1 MRKALVVMV
10 LLALAGAA
18 GWYYRES
25 QSASADFAL
34 YGNVEFDQA
43 DLAFHASRR
52 VAEILVDEGDAVHA
66 GQVLARQDV
75 GNIEPQIA
83 QAEATIAY
91 NEAVV
96 AELRNGSR
104 PEEIAQARANLV
116 AAETDAA
123 NLKVQ
128 YDRVRQLVSTSTASQ
143 QALDEAQAAS
153 EISAAKVIVSRR
165 TLDLVLA
172 GPREEKISQAEAQL
186 DGARAQLA
194 VLKEQLA
201 DMELKSPADGVIR
214 SKLMEP
220 GEIAT
225 PSRAVLSL
233 AMTGDKRVRAYVSE
247 SELGLIREGM
257 AAQVAVDSA
266 PEKTFVGRVGFISPV
281 AEFTPKTVQTEE
293 LRSSLVYE
301 VRVHVEDPHD
311 QLRLG
316 MPATVTFAAAGSKP
330 GEGAGS

>member
-1 MRKALVVMV
+1 MRKALVVVV

-18 GWYYRES
+18 AWYYRES

-52 VAEILVDEGDAVHA
+52 VAEILVDEGDAVYA
-66 GQVLARQDV
+66 GQVLARQDT
-75 GNIEPQIA
+75 GNIKPQIA
-83 QAEATIAY
+83 QAEATVAY

-172 GPREEKISQAEAQL
+172 GPRAEKISQAEAQL
-186 DGARAQLA
+186 DGAKAQLA

-257 AAQVAVDSA
+257 AAQVSVDSA
-266 PEKTFVGRVGFISPV
+266 PDKTFVGRVGFISPV

-316 MPATVTFAAAGSKP
+316 MPATVTFPNGDGKP
-330 GEGAGS
+330 AEGAGS